1 MKTLAVS
8 WNTSVVRFVLGE
20 SAKGN
25 AVRVLQSGE
34 RSLSAIDVTDS
45 DADAPLNGDGDEST
59 ALESHRT
66 DEPAPSDDLPAAI
79 LMTVQSIVRETK
91 ASKARLAVCLNRGLI
106 DATSFNVPPADTA
119 ELPVIVRNMTSRQLP
134 GVSEDSLL
142 DFIPDT
148 NSDGTVSRVTAMTLP
163 RPEQDLIERLAKDS
177 GCAVARAIVV
187 THPLRLFVQPDDDD
201 HAVSLIISKG
211 RQSGHLLLVRDGM
224 PITSRSLR
232 LPHGLKGDDE
242 ALHLASE
249 VQRTLLTVEADLEQD
264 IEITEAVVIGAEME
278 SGPLQA
284 ELSSQLGMDVRRV
297 SATSVVEGE
306 VGEAAV
312 NAFAPLVAAC
322 AEEALGTPPAVD
334 FLNPRKPPKAISGRQ
349 RMLAIV
355 ATALLLIGGGWYY
368 VNSMFAEAR
377 AENVRLKERSRELDE
392 LVKDTRSKR
401 NLAKVLTAWDS
412 SRLSWLDELR
422 DLTIRTPS
430 SPDLTIDQ
438 FSAASSGRDF
448 VVSFRGT
455 SKRPD
460 VIRAMEVQ
468 LRDKYHSPKTPG
480 IREIRNGKE
489 SSWSFQTTMKVRNR
503 PKSSFVSHIADNES
517 PSSTTA
523 IATKAKPVA
532 PQKKEQP

>member
-1 MKTLAVS
+1 
-8 WNTSVVRFVLGE
+8 
-20 SAKGN
+20 
-25 AVRVLQSGE
+25 
-34 RSLSAIDVTDS
+34 
-45 DADAPLNGDGDEST
+45 
-59 ALESHRT
+59 
-66 DEPAPSDDLPAAI
+66 
-79 LMTVQSIVRETK
+79 
-91 ASKARLAVCLNRGLI
+91 
-106 DATSFNVPPADTA
+106 
-119 ELPVIVRNMTSRQLP
+119 
-134 GVSEDSLL
+134 
-142 DFIPDT
+142 
-148 NSDGTVSRVTAMTLP
+148 
-163 RPEQDLIERLAKDS
+163 
-177 GCAVARAIVV
+177 
-187 THPLRLFVQPDDDD
+187 
-201 HAVSLIISKG
+201 
-211 RQSGHLLLVRDGM
+211 
-224 PITSRSLR
+224 
-232 LPHGLKGDDE
+232 
-242 ALHLASE
+242 
-249 VQRTLLTVEADLEQD
+249 
-264 IEITEAVVIGAEME
+264 
-278 SGPLQA
+278 
-284 ELSSQLGMDVRRV
+284 
-297 SATSVVEGE
+297 
-306 VGEAAV
+306 
-312 NAFAPLVAAC
+312 
-322 AEEALGTPPAVD
+322 
-334 FLNPRKPPKAISGRQ
+334 
-349 RMLAIV
+349 MLAIV